1 MEGNSMAKQNVKNF
15 DDIGIF
21 TLPFD
26 EYAPKYNAKKLS
38 EYCKKHNK
46 KPSELTELELKS
58 LQSK

>member
-1 MEGNSMAKQNVKNF
+1 MAKQNVKNF

-21 TLPFD
+21 ALPFD

>member
-1 MEGNSMAKQNVKNF
+1 MAKQNVKNF

-21 TLPFD
+21 TFPFD
-26 EYAPKYNAKKLS
+26 ESAPKYNAKKLS